1 MACPHNHR
9 QLELTSNDTQDTHFG
24 GQSWAFGCSFSCYF
38 QLHGLFIGKPFTW
51 FVRHLVQNLPRS
63 DEKAIRSKHL
73 TFSCYIFPLDIFHIL
88 WARQCMKADWAWT
101 FDDQNDWWYIH
112 AYLSTPKWSYC
123 RVCWEIS
130 MHIYIW
136 EDLSILTCPLG
147 RGLPNEVWP
156 VRGSNTTIW
165 NWFTNGMGGQGCP
178 PNPKLT
184 FHHIFGP

>member
-1 MACPHNHR
+1 MVYTRLVHIITVNWNWH
-9 QLELTSNDTQDTHFG
+9 QMKLKTLILEDNLEPLVAHLV
-24 GQSWAFGCSFSCYF
+24 AIFSCMDC
-38 QLHGLFIGKPFTW
+38 LLANLSW

-73 TFSCYIFPLDIFHIL
+73 TFSCYIFPLDIFYIL

-136 EDLSILTCPLG
+136 DDPSILTYPLG
-147 RGLPNEVWP
+147 RGLP
-156 VRGSNTTIW
+156 
-165 NWFTNGMGGQGCP
+165 GMAS
-178 PNPKLT
+178 
-184 FHHIFGP
+184 